1 MDHLNMESPPGQAR
15 PKLTR
20 RTWVSFIK
28 RPSLL
33 ASSRAIGIVAEEVF
47 PYLWMFVYTFSGD
60 MQVGCQGL
68 NDPDIGLVRDN
79 KAKVI
84 YGKAVV
90 LKRLPG
96 NFGHTANRLLEKPVS
111 IHLQMKGP
119 FTPLSV
125 PQIMHGL
132 SVFFS
137 CLIVLLAF
145 LFFHALFLDIQDYH
159 KKSSSYHLQI
169 HEKPATAFILYRR
182 IYNGDQIGRRRSD

>member
-1 MDHLNMESPPGQAR
+1 MENPPSQAR
-15 PKLTR
+15 KLTR
-20 RTWVSFIK
+20 RTRASFIK

-90 LKRLPG
+90 LKRL
-96 NFGHTANRLLEKPVS
+96 L
-111 IHLQMKGP
+111 

-145 LFFHALFLDIQDYH
+145 LFFHALFPDIQDYH

-169 HEKPATAFILYRR
+169 HEKPALSFILYHSQE
-182 IYNGDQIGRRRSD
+182 GL